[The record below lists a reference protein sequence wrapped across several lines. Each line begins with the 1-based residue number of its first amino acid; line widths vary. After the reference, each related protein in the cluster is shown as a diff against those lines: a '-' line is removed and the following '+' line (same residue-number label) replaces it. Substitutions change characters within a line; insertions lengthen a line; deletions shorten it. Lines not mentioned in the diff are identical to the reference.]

1 MSNSTHSI
9 QSNSPM
15 ISDTDA
21 VKNIIDSVDGSEP
34 ITISL
39 LTTGE
44 SLPDRLKTT
53 IHTDTLT
60 VDTIHSPSDL
70 PDVLTVYLNE
80 LSVYLLDELEIP
92 VDKEL
97 GNVTPEQTT
106 ITVQPNGQLAITNT
120 PPKYITQ

>member
-21 VKNIIDSVDGSEP
+21 VKNIIDSVDESEP

-70 PDVLTVYLNE
+70 PGVLTVYLNE

-106 ITVQPNGQLAITNT
+106 ITVQPNGELAITNT

>member
-21 VKNIIDSVDGSEP
+21 VKNIIDSVDESEP

-106 ITVQPNGQLAITNT
+106 ITVQPNGQLSITNT